1 MTVQRLIFH
10 VMIFQNMHLNNKKL
24 SRINMDLIEKKSL
37 FFGKMIGSGLSHPWI
52 LTAALAT

>member
-1 MTVQRLIFH
+1 
-10 VMIFQNMHLNNKKL
+10 
-24 SRINMDLIEKKSL
+24 MDLIEKKSL